1 MVPRDVRCRD
11 GGGWAESLLLKE
23 EATAEAAEML
33 ETLETWG
40 RRVLGFWELFE
51 VVLDRD

>member
-1 MVPRDVRCRD
+1 LVPLDVRCR
-11 GGGWAESLLLKE
+11 GAGGWAESLLVKE
-23 EATAEAAEML
+23 EAMAEAAEML

-40 RRVLGFWELFE
+40 RKVLGFWESFE